1 MLDVLQAAEHHRKSV
16 IDAAL
21 LQATQAM
28 NDIAHLSPGEVERLI
43 EQQALDLNLSMLD
56 NRCAASAQHELT
68 MFSLLRRGCK
78 MGTMI
83 LNQLG
88 EFTPEW

>member
-1 MLDVLQAAEHHRKSV
+1 MAAPAQTCPDVLQAAEQHRKSV

-28 NDIAHLSPGEVERLI
+28 NDTAHLSPGDVERLI

-56 NRCAASAQHELT
+56 NRCGL
-68 MFSLLRRGCK
+68 
-78 MGTMI
+78 
-83 LNQLG
+83 
-88 EFTPEW
+88 PV